1 MKWNINRSSLKRVSG
16 TDIKSNRWLLTL
28 YTPSKPDDARIG
40 RHNVSR
46 VPAAL
51 SEIETYFKKGTC
63 IKHLIFELGVRNE
76 VIVSTYKLVGT
87 QRKDPLDDH
96 LQNNDTFFTS
106 PDNDTQCFIGTEKH
120 SDVGKFLDSP
130 QQ

>member
-1 MKWNINRSSLKRVSG
+1 M
-16 TDIKSNRWLLTL
+16 LTL
-28 YTPSKPDDARIG
+28 HTPSKPDDARTS

-63 IKHLIFELGVRNE
+63 IKYLFFELVVRNE

-87 QRKDPLDDH
+87 QQKDPLDDH
-96 LQNNDTFFTS
+96 SQNNETFGRP
-106 PDNDTQCFIGTEKH
+106 PDNDTHCFIGTEKH
-120 SDVGKFLDSP
+120 SDVGKFFDSP